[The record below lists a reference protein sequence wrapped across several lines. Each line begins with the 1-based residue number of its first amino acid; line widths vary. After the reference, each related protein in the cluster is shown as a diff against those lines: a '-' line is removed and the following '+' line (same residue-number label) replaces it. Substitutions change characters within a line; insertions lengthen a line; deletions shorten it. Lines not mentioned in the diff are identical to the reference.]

1 MHAALVSALLLVS
14 RASPIPFRS
23 ADRFQYRHAEEGSG
37 DLGPLYVNSWN
48 AIIEQVTRKARN
60 LRFPLATAR

>member
-1 MHAALVSALLLVS
+1 MYTSSKSFLQILYLLSLVPRPTRKEEVVS
-14 RASPIPFRS
+14 QASPIPFRS

-48 AIIEQVTRKARN
+48 AIIG
-60 LRFPLATAR
+60 

>member
-1 MHAALVSALLLVS
+1 MEGECMQIELLLSGGPGLAPSELVS

-48 AIIEQVTRKARN
+48 AIIG
-60 LRFPLATAR
+60 

>member
-1 MHAALVSALLLVS
+1 MLVLDECAKLDTLNHGVVS

-23 ADRFQYRHAEEGSG
+23 ADRFQYQHAEEGSE

-48 AIIEQVTRKARN
+48 AIIG
-60 LRFPLATAR
+60 